1 MMLVGGAS
9 VDIDNRV
16 PSPSFGMRSKK
27 VLKLLQYPGIHSR
40 KFYRFKGED
49 VTKAKALNRHV
60 TELVGLPSYKNLNK
74 TDVMWSYTEAKDME
88 ATSWMDWW
96 IFVMKSLLLKSTKD
110 ARLVRRLSLVRARCQ

>member
-1 MMLVGGAS
+1 MLVGGAS

-16 PSPSFGMRSKK
+16 LSPSFGMRSKK

-40 KFYRFKGED
+40 KFYRFKEED

-60 TELVGLPSYKNLNK
+60 TELVGLHSYENLNK
-74 TDVMWSYTEAKDME
+74 PDVMWSYTEAKDME

-110 ARLVRRLSLVRARCQ
+110 VRLVRRLSLVRARCQ